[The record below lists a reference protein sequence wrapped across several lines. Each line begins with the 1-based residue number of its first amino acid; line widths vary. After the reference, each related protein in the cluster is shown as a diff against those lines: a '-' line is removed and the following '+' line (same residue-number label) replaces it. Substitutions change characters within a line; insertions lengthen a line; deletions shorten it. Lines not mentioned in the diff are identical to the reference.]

1 MTKLRDW
8 LDRRLPNF
16 CTLLM
21 AIGLL
26 PREAGDD

>member
-8 LDRRLPNF
+8 LDRRLPNL

-21 AIGLL
+21 AIGVL
-26 PREAGDD
+26 PKEDGRG